1 MCLLF
6 FALTLTFEGIL
17 REQNLVRN
25 SACIPG
31 MEIGVAAALPPEQLF
46 PADPLRIFPIVNLQ
60 PTRLILWIY
69 DLLRRG
75 QPDERLCGIM
85 GQFS

>member
-1 MCLLF
+1 
-6 FALTLTFEGIL
+6 
-17 REQNLVRN
+17 
-25 SACIPG
+25 

-46 PADPLRIFPIVNLQ
+46 PADPLRIFPIANLQ

-75 QPDERLCGIM
+75 QLDERLSGVTA
-85 GQFS
+85 QFS